1 MIQGGEAKSSVCSLA
16 VFVFGCKRCG
26 LMGHL
31 FSCVSTMGSAL
42 EMGFLSLY
50 GKGGLIGLG
59 GSFRPGVC
67 VGKRVF
73 GGGRSCVLMLQRQK
87 PSRPVANYTT
97 HLYIQ
102 HFSFPFLILFL
113 FLVLFFLFCCFI
125 LGYEWAGRGG
135 EGGDTLY
142 TWPVSGVRVVAV
154 EGDEPGRACV
164 QLLVLLIIPRY

>member
-1 MIQGGEAKSSVCSLA
+1 
-16 VFVFGCKRCG
+16 
-26 LMGHL
+26 
-31 FSCVSTMGSAL
+31 MGSAL

-97 HLYIQ
+97 HLYIP

-113 FLVLFFLFCCFI
+113 FLVLFFFVLSFWATSGREEGVKGETHCI
-125 LGYEWAGRGG
+125 LGLSRG
-135 EGGDTLY
+135 
-142 TWPVSGVRVVAV
+142 
-154 EGDEPGRACV
+154 
-164 QLLVLLIIPRY
+164 